1 MTLQE
6 VVAAIRPADPAARK
20 QAEIQWSNVGKP
32 LGSLGLLEDMVVRMA
47 GMFGTADFSIANK
60 AVVPFC
66 ADNGV
71 VAEGVTQSGQEVTA
85 VVAGNMAR
93 RTSSVCRMARVAG
106 AQVYPVDIG
115 MAYAVDHPGI
125 AQKCVR
131 RGGTGNFV
139 KELAMTRAEAEQ
151 AVLTGVEI
159 ARELHGQGVNLLAMG
174 EMGIGN
180 TTTSAAVLTVLLGS
194 TPREMTGRGA
204 GLSDEGLK
212 RKVKAIETAL
222 ALHQPDPEDAIDILS
237 KVGGFDLAG
246 LCGLAL
252 GAALCRIPVL
262 LDGLISCA
270 AALLAVKLCPAAGDY
285 LLASH
290 LSAEPAGWP
299 VLNALGVKPLVQAGM
314 RLGEGT
320 GAVAVMPMLDMAM
333 VVYHGDTFDD
343 LQIEAYTPQSEDF

>member
-1 MTLQE
+1 MTLLE
-6 VVAAIRPADPAARK
+6 VCAAITPADQAAMARAQEK
-20 QAEIQWSNVGKP
+20 WSRVGKP

-47 GMFGTADFSIANK
+47 GIFGTEDFSIAKK

-71 VAEGVTQSGQEVTA
+71 VAEGVTQTGQEVTA
-85 VVAGNMAR
+85 AVAGNMAR
-93 RTSSVCRMARVAG
+93 RASSVCRMAKVAG
-106 AQVYPVDIG
+106 AEVYPVDIG
-115 MAYAVDHPGI
+115 MAYEVDHPGI
-125 AQKCVR
+125 AQKCIR

-139 KELAMTRAEAEQ
+139 KELAMTRAEAEE
-151 AVLTGVEI
+151 AILVGVET
-159 ARELHGQGVNLLAMG
+159 AQLLCGRGVKLLAMG

-180 TTTSAAVLTVLLGS
+180 TTTSAAVLSVLLERS
-194 TPREMTGRGA
+194 PAEMTGRGA
-204 GLSDEGLK
+204 GLSDDGLA

-222 ALHQPDPEDAIDILS
+222 KRHQPDKSDTLDVLS

-246 LCGLAL
+246 LCGLVL
-252 GAALCRIPVL
+252 GAAYCRVPVL

-270 AALLAVKLCPAAGDY
+270 AALLAVNLCPAAGDY
-285 LLASH
+285 ILASH

-299 VLNALGVKPLVQAGM
+299 VLNALGVKPLLQAGM

-320 GAVAVMPMLDMAM
+320 GAVAVMPIFDMAM
-333 VVYHGDTFDD
+333 VVYNGDTFDD